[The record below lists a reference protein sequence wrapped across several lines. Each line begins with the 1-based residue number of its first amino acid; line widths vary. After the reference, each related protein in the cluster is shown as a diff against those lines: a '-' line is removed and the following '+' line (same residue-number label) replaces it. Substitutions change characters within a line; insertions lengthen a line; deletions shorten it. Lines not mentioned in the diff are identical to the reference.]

1 MPIPSAVSLSV
12 GVSGRDTERHLH
24 RLDTGTLLLLFLPS
38 LHYLPNLAAAVSAFV
53 FLFPLLFSFF
63 PSVPKSGIG
72 ASTLAKT
79 SDREGDRV
87 GRP

>member
-1 MPIPSAVSLSV
+1 M
-12 GVSGRDTERHLH
+12 
-24 RLDTGTLLLLFLPS
+24 LLLFLPS
-38 LHYLPNLAAAVSAFV
+38 LHYLPNLAAAVSVFV

>member
-12 GVSGRDTERHLH
+12 GVSGRDTESYFH

>member
-12 GVSGRDTERHLH
+12 GVSGRDTERYLH
-24 RLDTGTLLLLFLPS
+24 RLDTGTLLLLFLPY